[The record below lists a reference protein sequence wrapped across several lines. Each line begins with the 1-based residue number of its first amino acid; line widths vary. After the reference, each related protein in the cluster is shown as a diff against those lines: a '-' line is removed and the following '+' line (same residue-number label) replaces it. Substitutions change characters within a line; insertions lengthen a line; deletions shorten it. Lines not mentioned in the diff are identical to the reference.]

1 MSLGGEDGIF
11 IFKGHNGH
19 THTHTPPPARAAEN
33 RSTFS
38 APPLVHTPRYRM
50 DTSSSS
56 SQTPWPAMVRC
67 DLAVPRDRAY
77 GRTAS
82 PVTSMPL
89 GGGANSAAEKRKAMR
104 QRAQSQPVLH

>member
-1 MSLGGEDGIF
+1 
-11 IFKGHNGH
+11 
-19 THTHTPPPARAAEN
+19 
-33 RSTFS
+33 
-38 APPLVHTPRYRM
+38 M

-89 GGGANSAAEKRKAMR
+89 GGGGSANSATKKLDEMRK
-104 QRAQSQPVLH
+104 RAQSQAAALH